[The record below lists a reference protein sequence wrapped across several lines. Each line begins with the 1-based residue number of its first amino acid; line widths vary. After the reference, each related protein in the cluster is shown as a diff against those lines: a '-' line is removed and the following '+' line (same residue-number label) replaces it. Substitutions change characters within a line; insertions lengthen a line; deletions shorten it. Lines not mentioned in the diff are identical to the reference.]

1 MYSLIWEVSG
11 DVGRVDLYRN
21 NDDIWSDAPFRGS
34 TQDCPSGEGSF
45 AYRIRAQGPGG
56 NNEAVDYV
64 DVVASQPTATPAPSG
79 PVINGFTVSPGR
91 ITVGQCVSIAWS
103 TSGANYTRIAR
114 NGDVIMDQGPV
125 SNSGM
130 QDCPTD
136 VGQLNYVLDAVDYTG
151 QSNSVSVPVLVE
163 AGAQPTA
170 TAVPVEP
177 TATPAPAAP
186 VISNFSVDQTEI
198 PVNGCVN
205 LSWAF
210 SGDSLALAQ
219 ISRNGQVW
227 LPDVPLQGSQQD
239 CPTAVGPIQYLL
251 KVDSEFGGSAQAT
264 QNVNVVAEASTLPA
278 DEADAYSDTE
288 STGTD

>member
-1 MYSLIWEVSG
+1 MSLESTSTATMTTSG
-11 DVGRVDLYRN
+11 ATLR
-21 NDDIWSDAPFRGS
+21 SEAAPRIVRRAKGN
-34 TQDCPSGEGSF
+34 F

-64 DVVASQPTATPAPSG
+64 DVVASQPTATPGPSG

-103 TSGANYTRIAR
+103 TSGADYTRIAR
-114 NGDVIMDQGPV
+114 NGNVIMDQGPV

-136 VGQLNYVLDAVDYTG
+136 VGQLNYVLDAIDFTG

-170 TAVPVEP
+170 TPAPVEPTATPVPAEP

-205 LSWAF
+205 LTWSF

-227 LPDVPLQGSQQD
+227 LPDVPMQGSQQD
-239 CPTAVGPIQYLL
+239 CPTEVRAHPV
-251 KVDSEFGGSAQAT
+251 SA
-264 QNVNVVAEASTLPA
+264 E
-278 DEADAYSDTE
+278 
-288 STGTD
+288 G